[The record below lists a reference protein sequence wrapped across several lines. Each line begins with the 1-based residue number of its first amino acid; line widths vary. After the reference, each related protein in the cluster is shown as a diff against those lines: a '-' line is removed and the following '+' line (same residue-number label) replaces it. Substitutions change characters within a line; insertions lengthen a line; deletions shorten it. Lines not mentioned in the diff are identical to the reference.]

1 MTMSQTD
8 PSVNDTKTPASPA
21 APAPAAE
28 PAPLAPIASSENLD
42 ADVESELN
50 KALEGKSVEQFMD
63 ANTGEK
69 TAPVEEGESKSPK
82 RIEIVVRRGRITEIR
97 QEDVFV
103 ELYGVE
109 GKNTGVVPLRQFDR
123 PPRLGSMMD
132 FVVERYDET
141 EGFYVLNREGAVTKA
156 TWDQLTKGSIVE
168 ARVVAHNKGGL
179 ELEMVGSIRAFM
191 PAGQIDFHHIE
202 KIEECVGQRYT
213 AVVQEIN
220 HKAKRVV
227 LSRRAF
233 LEQERRAKKEKLLA
247 EIEVGQTREGKIVS
261 IAEYGAFVD
270 LGGVDGLIHISDMS
284 YKRINKASEVVKV
297 GDAVKVKILKL
308 DKDKERLSLGLKQVE
323 PDPWEGLADRIKPG
337 ETVSS
342 RVVKIADFGV
352 FVEVETGVEGLVPA
366 SELSWKRNIK
376 TNELVKDGDIIKLLV
391 MAVDP
396 DKRRITL
403 SLKQAGGDPWADA
416 ASKYGAGANVEA
428 VVTKIA
434 DFGAFVEVEQGI
446 EGLVHISELSDKR
459 VNTVGDVVKVGLR
472 YQFRVLEIDT
482 KNHRLRLSLKATKE
496 PVKTPEEVAAE
507 AKAAAKAATK
517 KVPAANLKGGMGKN
531 AGLGI
536 GLRDLKL

>member
-1 MTMSQTD
+1 MTTMSQTD
-8 PSVNDTKTPASPA
+8 PKVNDSNPTSQPDAQPT
-21 APAPAAE
+21 
-28 PAPLAPIASSENLD
+28 PLAPIASTENLD

-63 ANTGEK
+63 AASGEK
-69 TAPVEEGESKSPK
+69 PAPVQDGDEKAPK

-97 QEDVFV
+97 GDDVFV

-109 GKNTGVVPLRQFDR
+109 GKNTGVVPLRQFER

-132 FVVERYDET
+132 FVVERYEEA

-156 TWDQLTKGSIVE
+156 TWEQLHKGSIVE

-202 KIEECVGQRYT
+202 KMEDCVGQRYT

-220 HKAKRVV
+220 HKSKRVV
-227 LSRRAF
+227 LSRRTF
-233 LEQERRAKKEKLLA
+233 LEQERRAKKEKVLA
-247 EIEVGQTREGKIVS
+247 EIEAGQTREGKIVS

-284 YKRINKASEVVKV
+284 YKRINKPSEVVKV
-297 GDAVKVKILKL
+297 GDIVKVKVLKI

-342 RVVKIADFGV
+342 RVVKIAEFGV

-366 SELSWKRNIK
+366 SELSWKRNVK
-376 TNELVKDGDIIKLLV
+376 TNELVKEGDIVKLQVL
-391 MAVDP
+391 AVDA
-396 DKRRITL
+396 DKRRISL

-416 ASKYGAGANVEA
+416 AGKFATGTNVEA
-428 VVTKIA
+428 TVTKIA
-434 DFGAFVEVEQGI
+434 DFGAFVEVEQGL

-459 VNTVGDVVKVGLR
+459 VNAVGDVVKIGLR
-472 YQFRVLEIDT
+472 YQFRVLELDV
-482 KNHRLRLSLKATKE
+482 KNHRMRLSLKATKE
-496 PVKTPEEVAAE
+496 PVKTAEELAAE
-507 AKAAAKAATK
+507 AKAAAKTAVK
-517 KVPAANLKGGMGKN
+517 KVPKTNLKGGMGK
-531 AGLGI
+531 AGGLGI

>member
-1 MTMSQTD
+1 MSQTD
-8 PSVNDTKTPASPA
+8 PQVTDSNPTT
-21 APAPAAE
+21 PAAE
-28 PAPLAPIASSENLD
+28 PAPTPLAPIASTENLD

-63 ANTGEK
+63 AATAEK
-69 TAPVEEGESKSPK
+69 PAQAEGDEKSPK

-109 GKNTGVVPLRQFDR
+109 GKNTGVVPLRQFER

-132 FVVERYDET
+132 FVVERYDEA

-156 TWDQLTKGSIVE
+156 TWDQLTKGSIIE

-179 ELEMVGSIRAFM
+179 ELEMVGNIRAFM
-191 PAGQIDFHHIE
+191 PAGQIDYHHIE
-202 KIEECVGQRYT
+202 KLEDCVGQRYT

-220 HKAKRVV
+220 HKSKRVV

-233 LEQERRAKKEKLLA
+233 LEQERRAKKEKLLS
-247 EIEVGQTREGKIVS
+247 EIEAGQTREGKIVS
-261 IAEYGAFVD
+261 VAEYGAFVD
-270 LGGVDGLIHISDMS
+270 LGGIDGLIHISDMS
-284 YKRINKASEVVKV
+284 YKRINKPSEVVKV
-297 GDAVKVKILKL
+297 GDTVKVKVLKI

-323 PDPWEGLADRIKPG
+323 PDPWEGLTDRIKPG

-376 TNELVKDGDIIKLLV
+376 ASEVVSDGDIVKLLV
-391 MAVDP
+391 MAVDA

-403 SLKQAGGDPWADA
+403 SLKQAGGDPWANA
-416 ASKYGAGANVEA
+416 AGKYAAGTNVEA
-428 VVTKIA
+428 AVTKIA
-434 DFGAFVEVEQGI
+434 DFGAFVEVEQGL

-459 VNTVGDVVKVGLR
+459 VNAVGDVVKIGLR
-472 YQFRVLEIDT
+472 YQFRVLELDS
-482 KNHRLRLSLKATKE
+482 KNRRLRLSLKATKE
-496 PVKTPEEVAAE
+496 PVKTAEEVAAE
-507 AKAAAKAATK
+507 AKAAAKTATK
-517 KVPAANLKGGMGKN
+517 KVPAGNLKGGMGKN

-536 GLRDLKL
+536 GLRDLKF